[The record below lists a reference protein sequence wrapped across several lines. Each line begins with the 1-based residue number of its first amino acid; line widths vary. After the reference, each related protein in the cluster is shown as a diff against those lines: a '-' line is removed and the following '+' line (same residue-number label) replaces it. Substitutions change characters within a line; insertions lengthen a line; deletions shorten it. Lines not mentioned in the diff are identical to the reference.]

1 LRLRD
6 LFVFLTVAE
15 CGSMGKAGAKLGVST
30 PSISEVIAG
39 LEHALGARL
48 LDRSP
53 QGVVA
58 TPYGEALLVRAR
70 AAFDELRQGMRDIEF
85 IGDAQAGELRI
96 GCPESITAGFL
107 LPILERLTAAYPRV
121 RYHVRQVQ
129 QPTVDYPELHERKVD
144 LVLARWGDDPRKDEI
159 NSDLA
164 VEILFNDP
172 FLLVVSASSKWAR
185 RRKVDLAELVDEPFI
200 IPAADAWGGALFAEA
215 FRQQGLAP
223 PNAAISTLSIP
234 LRNEFIGSGRFITL
248 LTRSVVRTFGERYRL
263 KMLPIQLP
271 AHRSPVGIVRLKNR
285 TLGPVVNLF
294 IDCARDVAASI
305 AGEPRSKLDLTRSRA
320 RLSHDRA
327 ARPRAPA

>member
-1 LRLRD
+1 MARSIPWDQQIGRRLRLRD

-30 PSISEVIAG
+30 PSISEVIAA

-70 AAFDELRQGMRDIEF
+70 AAFDELRQGIRDIEF

-107 LPILERLTAAYPRV
+107 LPILQRLTAAYPRV
-121 RYHVRQVQ
+121 RYDVRQVQ

-144 LVLARWGDDPRKDEI
+144 VVLARWGHDPRKDEI

-164 VEILFNDP
+164 VEILFDDP
-172 FLLVVSASSKWAR
+172 FSLVVNEKSKWAR
-185 RRKVDLAELVDEPFI
+185 RRKIELADLVDEPFI
-200 IPAADAWGGALFAEA
+200 IPSVDAWGGALIVDA
-215 FRQQGLAP
+215 FRQRGLPP
-223 PNAAISTLSIP
+223 PNAVISTLSIP
-234 LRNEFIGSGRFITL
+234 LRNELIGTGRFITM
-248 LTRSVVRTFGERYRL
+248 LTRSVVRTFGERYSL
-263 KMLPIQLP
+263 KVLPIELP
-271 AHRSPVGIVRLKNR
+271 AHRSPIGIVMLKNR
-285 TLGPVVNLF
+285 TLGPVVQLF
-294 IDCARDVAASI
+294 IECARDVARSI
-305 AGEPRSKLDLTRSRA
+305 AGRA
-320 RLSHDRA
+320 S
-327 ARPRAPA
+327 ARKT